1 MCHQPNGIVKMAR
14 NGAEGED
21 VGEKDDDDDDDD
33 EQ

>member
-1 MCHQPNGIVKMAR
+1 MAR

-21 VGEKDDDDDDDD
+21 VGGKDDDDDDDD